1 MMHECDFGRRERDVW
16 MCPAG
21 TLRGRATNGTWA
33 SRANVRLGP
42 SLQGAEK
49 EASSL
54 RYRGERVGTV
64 ARQPPIH

>member
-1 MMHECDFGRRERDVW
+1 

-33 SRANVRLGP
+33 SRANIRLGP

-64 ARQPPIH
+64 ARQPPIPLTAVLVESLSRRRF